1 MASESKVDATG
12 TVKLKTLDEAL
23 LLLQRVHGIVEQ
35 YAVAFKRG
43 QPTSAYVMNLRR
55 QLPSLAA
62 NLKAHF
68 SLIADEVLALN
79 LATSRG
85 RRIQATIRR
94 SLRLEGQ
101 RREEH
106 APSPER
112 AVLEREQNTALS
124 RALGRVSTVERTA
137 LLLAAQGYDGMTI
150 AAMIGRSHTATRAMM
165 CRARRRLRDALT
177 ELDA

>member
-1 MASESKVDATG
+1 VASESKIDATG

-35 YAVAFKRG
+35 YAVAYKRG

-68 SLIADEVLALN
+68 SLIADEALALN

-85 RRIQATIRR
+85 ASEQTRVRL
-94 SLRLEGQ
+94 LREGVA
-101 RREEH
+101 RM
-106 APSPER
+106 
-112 AVLEREQNTALS
+112 
-124 RALGRVSTVERTA
+124 RTNIE
-137 LLLAAQGYDGMTI
+137 I
-150 AAMIGRSHTATRAMM
+150 AAIQTRTKHQVNEEKPAVPDGES
-165 CRARRRLRDALT
+165 AR
-177 ELDA
+177 

>member
-1 MASESKVDATG
+1 MASESKIDATG

-35 YAVAFKRG
+35 YAVAYKRG

-85 RRIQATIRR
+85 ASEQTRVRLLREGVARI
-94 SLRLEGQ
+94 
-101 RREEH
+101 
-106 APSPER
+106 
-112 AVLEREQNTALS
+112 
-124 RALGRVSTVERTA
+124 RTN
-137 LLLAAQGYDGMTI
+137 MEI
-150 AAMIGRSHTATRAMM
+150 AAIQTRMKHQVSDEKPTVPDGEN
-165 CRARRRLRDALT
+165 AR
-177 ELDA
+177 

>member
-1 MASESKVDATG
+1 MASESKIDATG

-35 YAVAFKRG
+35 YAVAYKRG

-55 QLPSLAA
+55 QLPSLAG

-85 RRIQATIRR
+85 ASEQTRVRLLREGVARI
-94 SLRLEGQ
+94 
-101 RREEH
+101 
-106 APSPER
+106 
-112 AVLEREQNTALS
+112 
-124 RALGRVSTVERTA
+124 RTS
-137 LLLAAQGYDGMTI
+137 MEI
-150 AAMIGRSHTATRAMM
+150 AAIQTRAKHQADDEKPSVPDGEN
-165 CRARRRLRDALT
+165 AR
-177 ELDA
+177 

>member
-1 MASESKVDATG
+1 MATDSKVDATG

-23 LLLQRVHGIVEQ
+23 LLLQRIHGLVEQ

-68 SLIADEVLALN
+68 SLIADEVLTLN

-85 RRIQATIRR
+85 SSEQTRVRLLREGVARI
-94 SLRLEGQ
+94 
-101 RREEH
+101 
-106 APSPER
+106 
-112 AVLEREQNTALS
+112 
-124 RALGRVSTVERTA
+124 RTNIE
-137 LLLAAQGYDGMTI
+137 I
-150 AAMIGRSHTATRAMM
+150 AAIQTRTKHQVNEEKPPV
-165 CRARRRLRDALT
+165 RDGEST
-177 ELDA
+177 H

>member
-1 MASESKVDATG
+1 MATDSKVDATG

-35 YAVAFKRG
+35 YAVAYKRG

-85 RRIQATIRR
+85 ASEQTRVRLLREGVARI
-94 SLRLEGQ
+94 
-101 RREEH
+101 
-106 APSPER
+106 
-112 AVLEREQNTALS
+112 
-124 RALGRVSTVERTA
+124 RTN
-137 LLLAAQGYDGMTI
+137 MEI
-150 AAMIGRSHTATRAMM
+150 AAIQTRMKHQVSDEKPTVPDGEN
-165 CRARRRLRDALT
+165 AR
-177 ELDA
+177 

>member
-1 MASESKVDATG
+1 MASESKIDATG

-35 YAVAFKRG
+35 YAVAYKRG

-85 RRIQATIRR
+85 ASEQTRVRLLREGGARI
-94 SLRLEGQ
+94 
-101 RREEH
+101 
-106 APSPER
+106 
-112 AVLEREQNTALS
+112 
-124 RALGRVSTVERTA
+124 RTS
-137 LLLAAQGYDGMTI
+137 MEI
-150 AAMIGRSHTATRAMM
+150 AAIQTRAKHQADDEKPSVPDGEN
-165 CRARRRLRDALT
+165 AR
-177 ELDA
+177 

>member
-1 MASESKVDATG
+1 VASESKIDATG

-35 YAVAFKRG
+35 YAVAYKRG

-85 RRIQATIRR
+85 ASEQTRVRLLREGVARI
-94 SLRLEGQ
+94 
-101 RREEH
+101 
-106 APSPER
+106 
-112 AVLEREQNTALS
+112 
-124 RALGRVSTVERTA
+124 RTN
-137 LLLAAQGYDGMTI
+137 MEI
-150 AAMIGRSHTATRAMM
+150 AAIQTRMKHQVSDEKPTVPDGEN
-165 CRARRRLRDALT
+165 AR
-177 ELDA
+177 

>member
-1 MASESKVDATG
+1 MASESKIDATG

-35 YAVAFKRG
+35 YAVAYKRG

-85 RRIQATIRR
+85 ASEQTRVRLLREGVARI
-94 SLRLEGQ
+94 
-101 RREEH
+101 
-106 APSPER
+106 
-112 AVLEREQNTALS
+112 
-124 RALGRVSTVERTA
+124 RTS
-137 LLLAAQGYDGMTI
+137 MEI
-150 AAMIGRSHTATRAMM
+150 AAIQTRTKHQVNEEKPAVPDGEN
-165 CRARRRLRDALT
+165 AR
-177 ELDA
+177 

>member
-1 MASESKVDATG
+1 VAGDGKIDATG

-23 LLLQRVHGIVEQ
+23 LLLQRIHGLVEQ

-55 QLPSLAA
+55 QLPSLGA

-85 RRIQATIRR
+85 ASEQTRVRLLREGVARI
-94 SLRLEGQ
+94 
-101 RREEH
+101 
-106 APSPER
+106 
-112 AVLEREQNTALS
+112 
-124 RALGRVSTVERTA
+124 RTN
-137 LLLAAQGYDGMTI
+137 MEI
-150 AAMIGRSHTATRAMM
+150 AAIQTRTKHQVSEEKPPVSGGETAR
-165 CRARRRLRDALT
+165 
-177 ELDA
+177 

>member
-1 MASESKVDATG
+1 MASESKIDATG

-35 YAVAFKRG
+35 YAVAYKRG

-68 SLIADEVLALN
+68 SLIADEALALN

-85 RRIQATIRR
+85 ASEQTRVRLLREGVARI
-94 SLRLEGQ
+94 
-101 RREEH
+101 
-106 APSPER
+106 
-112 AVLEREQNTALS
+112 
-124 RALGRVSTVERTA
+124 RTS
-137 LLLAAQGYDGMTI
+137 MEI
-150 AAMIGRSHTATRAMM
+150 AAIQTRAKHQADDEKPSVPDGEN
-165 CRARRRLRDALT
+165 AR
-177 ELDA
+177 

>member
-1 MASESKVDATG
+1 MAADSKVDATG

-35 YAVAFKRG
+35 YAVAYKRG

-85 RRIQATIRR
+85 ASEQTRVRLLREGVARI
-94 SLRLEGQ
+94 
-101 RREEH
+101 
-106 APSPER
+106 
-112 AVLEREQNTALS
+112 
-124 RALGRVSTVERTA
+124 RTS
-137 LLLAAQGYDGMTI
+137 MEI
-150 AAMIGRSHTATRAMM
+150 AAIQTRAKHQADDEKPSVPDGEN
-165 CRARRRLRDALT
+165 AR
-177 ELDA
+177 

>member
-1 MASESKVDATG
+1 VASESKIDATG

-35 YAVAFKRG
+35 YAVAYKRG

-85 RRIQATIRR
+85 ASEQTRVRLLREGVARI
-94 SLRLEGQ
+94 
-101 RREEH
+101 
-106 APSPER
+106 
-112 AVLEREQNTALS
+112 
-124 RALGRVSTVERTA
+124 RTS
-137 LLLAAQGYDGMTI
+137 MEI
-150 AAMIGRSHTATRAMM
+150 AAIQTRAKHQADDEKPSVPDGEN
-165 CRARRRLRDALT
+165 AR
-177 ELDA
+177 

>member
-1 MASESKVDATG
+1 VASESKIDATG

-35 YAVAFKRG
+35 YAVAYKRG

-68 SLIADEVLALN
+68 SLIADEALALN

-85 RRIQATIRR
+85 ASEQTRVRL
-94 SLRLEGQ
+94 LREGVARMRTNLE
-101 RREEH
+101 
-106 APSPER
+106 
-112 AVLEREQNTALS
+112 
-124 RALGRVSTVERTA
+124 
-137 LLLAAQGYDGMTI
+137 I
-150 AAMIGRSHTATRAMM
+150 AAIQTRTKHQVNEEKPAVPDGEN
-165 CRARRRLRDALT
+165 AR
-177 ELDA
+177 

>member
-1 MASESKVDATG
+1 MAADSKVDATG

-35 YAVAFKRG
+35 YAVAYKRG

-85 RRIQATIRR
+85 ASEQTRVRLLREGVARI
-94 SLRLEGQ
+94 
-101 RREEH
+101 
-106 APSPER
+106 
-112 AVLEREQNTALS
+112 
-124 RALGRVSTVERTA
+124 RTN
-137 LLLAAQGYDGMTI
+137 MEI
-150 AAMIGRSHTATRAMM
+150 AAIQTRMKHQVSDEKPTVPDGEN
-165 CRARRRLRDALT
+165 AR
-177 ELDA
+177 